1 MLLVRC
7 LARCVVGIKKSLEE
21 APIINMFQATH
32 AREDADRVADAL
44 GGEAVGG
51 LVSLAL
57 GAAKGLECKALWR
70 ICLLD
75 LPFQGYLEGTLV
87 GKGGD
92 SGRFTLWSLFW
103 QEMNVQ
109 SRFCCCRLLHYPA
122 GRNVKDCRAGPHAYH
137 TSERGSGPKNRG
149 SRCIRCR
156 TERHRSGRS

>member
-7 LARCVVGIKKSLEE
+7 LARCVVGVKKSLEE

-75 LPFQGYLEGTLV
+75 LPFQGYLGGTLV
-87 GKGGD
+87 GKGCD
-92 SGRFTLWSLFW
+92 
-103 QEMNVQ
+103 
-109 SRFCCCRLLHYPA
+109 
-122 GRNVKDCRAGPHAYH
+122 
-137 TSERGSGPKNRG
+137 SERFAL
-149 SRCIRCR
+149 
-156 TERHRSGRS
+156 